1 MTKSTKFSGAAA
13 NTRVLSR
20 LDGLFADDA
29 ARREVRR
36 EARAGAPPDRPP
48 DDAPPGRRLL
58 AGDHAGTP
66 PPLSGGSG
74 VNRAETHRPVPAR
87 PGSVLPDSVLPAPVA
102 PVPVR
107 PDPVPPAPGRTD
119 PGAAEEGDGW
129 ERLFA
134 RLSDQDAS
142 DASDTCDAS
151 DTSVGAATVVTGGQ
165 DTARLPAVPLRG
177 RVADAVAD
185 RIPPHLKALRV
196 GMDRRAVAAVAV
208 LALLAVVLAGA
219 GWWRARPQA
228 VAVPPVVGGSTRA
241 TSGPGAERAR
251 VAPGPGS
258 PAAVMVPGVEA
269 SAVPT
274 APPTVS
280 VHVVGKVAQ
289 PGVLALPA
297 GSRVDDALKAAGGV
311 LPGTD
316 LSVLNLARVL
326 VDGEQIP
333 VGVPGATAP
342 PPVPAA
348 VPGPAAAGAGGGK
361 AAAGGVVDLN
371 TATAEQLD
379 ALPGIGPV
387 MAAHILDWRREH
399 GRFTSVDQLR
409 EIRGIGARRLE
420 EIRSK
425 VRV

>member
-1 MTKSTKFSGAAA
+1 M
-13 NTRVLSR
+13 LSR

-29 ARREVRR
+29 ARREARR
-36 EARAGAPPDRPP
+36 EMRAGVPPDRPP

-58 AGDHAGTP
+58 AGGHAGTP
-66 PPLSGGSG
+66 PPLADGSG
-74 VNRAETHRPVPAR
+74 VNRAEAHRPAPAR
-87 PGSVLPDSVLPAPVA
+87 PGSVPPDSVLPAPVS
-102 PVPVR
+102 PMPVR
-107 PDPVPPAPGRTD
+107 PDLLPPAPGRTD
-119 PGAAEEGDGW
+119 PGAVEDGAAWEG
-129 ERLFA
+129 LFA
-134 RLSDQDAS
+134 RPSDQDAS
-142 DASDTCDAS
+142 DASG
-151 DTSVGAATVVTGGQ
+151 TSVGAAGAAAVVSDGQ

-177 RVADAVAD
+177 RFADAVAD

-228 VAVPPVVGGSTRA
+228 VAVPPVVGASTRA
-241 TSGPGAERAR
+241 TSGPGAERAG
-251 VAPGPGS
+251 VAPGSGS
-258 PAAVMVPGVEA
+258 PAAAVVAGVEA
-269 SAVPT
+269 SAVPA
-274 APPTVS
+274 APSNVS
-280 VHVVGKVAQ
+280 VHVVGKVAR

-297 GSRVDDALKAAGGV
+297 GSRVDDALKAAGGA

-316 LSVLNLARVL
+316 LSVLNLAHVL

-342 PPVPAA
+342 PPVPAV

>member
-1 MTKSTKFSGAAA
+1 MTKSTKFSGAAAA

-20 LDGLFADDA
+20 LDGLFADGA
-29 ARREVRR
+29 VRREV
-36 EARAGAPPDRPP
+36 RAGAPPDRPP
-48 DDAPPGRRLL
+48 DDGPPGRRQL
-58 AGDHAGTP
+58 AGDHAGAS
-66 PPLSGGSG
+66 PPLSGGPG
-74 VNRAETHRPVPAR
+74 VNRAEAHRPTPAR
-87 PGSVLPDSVLPAPVA
+87 PDSVLPAPVSA
-102 PVPVR
+102 VPVR
-107 PDPVPPAPGRTD
+107 PDPVPPAPGRPD
-119 PGAAEEGDGW
+119 PSAAEEGDAW

-134 RLSDQDAS
+134 RPSDQDAS
-142 DASDTCDAS
+142 DAPDAS
-151 DTSVGAATVVTGGQ
+151 DYSDTSAGAATVVADGP
-165 DTARLPAVPLRG
+165 DTARLPAAPLRG
-177 RVADAVAD
+177 RFADAVAD

-228 VAVPPVVGGSTRA
+228 VAVPPVVGGATRA
-241 TSGPGAERAR
+241 TSGSGAERAR
-251 VAPGPGS
+251 VAPGSG
-258 PAAVMVPGVEA
+258 PAAAAVAPGVDA
-269 SAVPT
+269 SAVPA
-274 APPTVS
+274 APSNVS

-297 GSRVDDALKAAGGV
+297 GSRVDDALKAAGGA

-342 PPVPAA
+342 PPM
-348 VPGPAAAGAGGGK
+348 PAAAPGAAATGAGGGK
-361 AAAGGVVDLN
+361 AAAVGGVVDLN

-420 EIRSK
+420 EIRPR